1 MMSEAVLASAITGA
15 LALIGSFTATYM
27 QNNKTKA
34 LILYRLNEI
43 EKKQDKHNS
52 VIERTYILEEK
63 MKTANHR
70 IDNLEGAIKHV

>member
-1 MMSEAVLASAITGA
+1 MSEAVLASAITGA

-63 MKTANHR
+63 MKMANHR
-70 IDNLEGAIKHV
+70 IDNLEGVIKHV